1 MKQRIFF
8 IFMWLLILLLFSLIF
23 SLSSFAQNYTRIGL
37 PEGAIARFGKGYIND
52 VKYSPDGTRL
62 AVATSIGVW
71 LYDTSTDTELDLLS
85 EESDYVE
92 TIAFSPDSRTLA
104 SSGYW
109 QNSIIRLWDTDTG
122 KLRDTLAGYEE
133 EILVLAFSP
142 DGAILASSGGGP
154 DFPIRLWS
162 VADRQ
167 LQNTLF
173 GHEGWISALSF
184 SADGETLASGSDDNT
199 IRLWDVHTG
208 KVKNLLEEHRDDVSS
223 VAFSSDGKT
232 FASGSDD
239 GTIRLWAAHTGEM
252 LTILKGDA
260 KFPEGIRALSFSPDG
275 TTLASAK
282 AKKIWLWNTHTKQ
295 LSGILEGHA
304 RDVFAIAFSP
314 DGKTIASAGWDWTL
328 RLWDARAGKPRKIFG
343 EHPSSAN
350 TVAFSPDGK
359 TIASANGGLIRMW
372 DTQGASLRLW
382 YARTGE
388 HLAHYTD
395 HIDQVYRIVFSPN
408 GKLLA
413 SSGFDSRLR
422 LWDAGTGHHIATLRG
437 GGYAAA
443 FSPNGKLLANAYGG
457 DGITGTIGL
466 WDPHTG
472 ELRHVLGPFH
482 GLLNCVAFSPDG
494 KTLASGGQDSE
505 IILWDIPTAQ
515 RRLSL
520 TTQHTES
527 VSSVAFSPDGET
539 LASSSYDQTLRL
551 WDPHTGEHKAVLQY
565 PDYVTCVAFSPDGR
579 TLAVGWSGWQNN
591 RIQLLDTETLQP
603 LETFVG
609 HIEDITDLAFSP
621 DGGILASASCD
632 GTILLWGTRTETGLV
647 EISEDVNGDGV
658 VDLHDVVFVASHL
671 GQTEQHAADVNG
683 DEVVD
688 IVDLVLVAGMMN
700 AVIGAPSAFRGEA
713 LSAADVREWLKEAID
728 ATDNYNISVAT
739 DPTFQRGVLVLEQLL
754 SALTF
759 NLWIPTET
767 VLLPNYPNPFN
778 PETWIPYHL
787 AESGSVTITICTAN
801 GNVVRTLA
809 LGHQPAGL
817 YQHRSRAA
825 YWDGRNELGELVASG
840 IYCYTLTVGNFTSTR
855 KMLIRK

>member
-1 MKQRIFF
+1 MKQKIFF
-8 IFMWLLILLLFSLIF
+8 IFALLLTSICFLP
-23 SLSSFAQNYTRIGL
+23 SSFAQNYTRLGL

-71 LYDTSTDTELDLLS
+71 LYDASTDTELNLLS
-85 EESDYVE
+85 EIPDYVE
-92 TIAFSPDSRTLA
+92 AIAFSPDGRTLA
-104 SSGYW
+104 SSGYSP
-109 QNSIIRLWDTDTG
+109 NHIIRLWNIDTG
-122 KLRDTLAGYEE
+122 ELRGIFDGYEE
-133 EILVLAFSP
+133 ILALAFSP
-142 DGAILASSGGGP
+142 DGTVLASSGGGP
-154 DFPIRLWS
+154 DYPIRLWN
-162 VADRQ
+162 VVNRQ
-167 LQNTLF
+167 LEGTLL
-173 GHEGWISALSF
+173 GHTHWISALAF
-184 SADGETLASGSDDNT
+184 SADGKTLVSGSEDNT
-199 IRLWDVHTG
+199 VRLWNIQTG
-208 KVKNLLEEHRDDVSS
+208 ELKCLLDEHWDDVNS
-223 VAFSSDGKT
+223 VVFSPDGRT
-232 FASGSDD
+232 LASGSDD

-260 KFPEGIRALSFSPDG
+260 KFPEGIRALAFSPDG

-282 AKKIWLWNTHTKQ
+282 AEKIWLWNTHTKQ
-295 LSGILEGHA
+295 LRGILEGHA

-328 RLWDARAGKPRKIFG
+328 RLWNTFTGKPRKIFG

-388 HLAHYTD
+388 HLTHYTD
-395 HIDQVYRIVFSPN
+395 HIDQVHRVVFSPN

-422 LWDAGTGHHIATLRG
+422 LWDAGTGHHVATLRG

-472 ELRHVLGPFH
+472 ELRYVLGPYH

-505 IILWDIPTAQ
+505 IILWDIPTA
-515 RRLSL
+515 RHRLSL
-520 TTQHTES
+520 TTQHTGA
-527 VSSVAFSPDGET
+527 VYSVAFSPDGKT
-539 LASSSYDQTLRL
+539 LASGSQDQTLRL
-551 WDPHTGEHKAVLQY
+551 WDPNTGEHRATLRY
-565 PDYVTCVAFSPDGR
+565 PGYVTSVAFSPDE
-579 TLAVGWSGWQNN
+579 TLLAIGSSNWGNGQ
-591 RIQLLDTETLQP
+591 IQLLDTKTLQP
-603 LETFVG
+603 RETLMG
-609 HIEDITDLAFSP
+609 HTEEIAALAFSP
-621 DGGILASASCD
+621 DGKTLASASWD
-632 GTILLWGTRTETGLV
+632 GTILLWGTGTETGPV

-671 GQTEQHAADVNG
+671 GQTAQHAADVNG

-700 AVIGAPSAFRGEA
+700 AVIGAPSVFRSEV
-713 LSAADVREWLKEAID
+713 LSAADVREWLGEAVD
-728 ATDNYNISVAT
+728 ATDNYNTPIAT

-754 SALTF
+754 STLTF

-787 AESGSVTITICTAN
+787 AESAAVTITICAAN

-809 LGHQPAGL
+809 LGHQSAGL

-825 YWDGRNELGELVASG
+825 YWDGRNELGEPAASG
-840 IYCYTLTVGNFTSTR
+840 IYFYTLTVGNFTSTR

>member
-1 MKQRIFF
+1 MKQRFYF
-8 IFMWLLILLLFSLIF
+8 IFVWLLVLLFCS
-23 SLSSFAQNYTRIGL
+23 SSSFAQNYTRIGL
-37 PEGAIARFGKGYIND
+37 PEGAIARFGKGYVND

-71 LYDTSTDTELDLLS
+71 LYDTSTDTELALLS
-85 EESDYVE
+85 EAPDYVE

-104 SSGYW
+104 SSGYLP
-109 QNSIIRLWDTDTG
+109 NSIIRLWDTDTG
-122 KLRDTLAGYEE
+122 KLRDTLDGYEE
-133 EILVLAFSP
+133 EISVLAFSP

-154 DFPIRLWS
+154 DFPIRLWH

-167 LQNTLF
+167 LQNTFF
-173 GHEGWISALSF
+173 GHDGWISALSF
-184 SADGETLASGSDDNT
+184 SADGETLASGSNDNT

-208 KVKNLLEEHRDDVSS
+208 KVRLLLKEHRDDVSS

-239 GTIRLWAAHTGEM
+239 GTIRLWDVRTGGTLAVLNEQARFR
-252 LTILKGDA
+252 DA
-260 KFPEGIRALSFSPDG
+260 VNMIAFSPDG
-275 TTLASAK
+275 TILASAK
-282 AKKIWLWNTHTKQ
+282 AEKIWLWNTHTKQ
-295 LSGILEGHA
+295 LSGILEGHV

-314 DGKTIASAGWDWTL
+314 DGKTIASASWDWTL
-328 RLWDARAGKPRKIFG
+328 RLWNTFTGKPRKIFG

-372 DTQGASLRLW
+372 DTQSASFRLW

-388 HLAHYTD
+388 HLAHYID
-395 HIDQVYRIVFSPN
+395 HIDQVYAVVFSPN

-422 LWDAGTGHHIATLRG
+422 LWDAGTGHHITTLRG
-437 GGYAAA
+437 GGSAVA
-443 FSPNGKLLANAYGG
+443 FSPNGKLLANVHGG

-472 ELRHVLGPFH
+472 ELRYVLGPYH

-520 TTQHTES
+520 TTQHTGA
-527 VSSVAFSPDGET
+527 VYSVAFSPDGKT
-539 LASSSYDQTLRL
+539 LASGSQDQTLQL
-551 WDPHTGEHKAVLQY
+551 WDPNTGEHRATLRY
-565 PDYVTCVAFSPDGR
+565 PGYVTSVAFSPDETLLAVGSSNWVNGQIQLLDTKTLQPRETLMGHTEEIAALAFSPDGR
-579 TLAVGWSGWQNN
+579 T
-591 RIQLLDTETLQP
+591 
-603 LETFVG
+603 
-609 HIEDITDLAFSP
+609 
-621 DGGILASASCD
+621 LASASCD
-632 GTILLWGTRTETGLV
+632 GTILLWGTGAETVPV

-671 GQTEQHAADVNG
+671 GQTERHAADVND

-700 AVIGAPSAFRGEA
+700 AVIGAPSAFRSEVLA
-713 LSAADVREWLKEAID
+713 AADVREWLREAID
-728 ATDNYNISVAT
+728 ATDNYNTSAAT

-754 SALTF
+754 SALTSD
-759 NLWIPTET
+759 LWIPTET
-767 VLLPNYPNPFN
+767 VLLSNYPNPFN

-787 AESGSVTITICTAN
+787 AESAAVTITICAAN

-809 LGHQPAGL
+809 LGHQSTGL

-825 YWDGRNELGELVASG
+825 YWDGRNELGEPVANG
-840 IYCYTLTVGNFTSTR
+840 IYFYTLTAGNFTSTR

>member
-1 MKQRIFF
+1 MCF
-8 IFMWLLILLLFSLIF
+8 LP
-23 SLSSFAQNYTRIGL
+23 SSFAQNYTRLGL

-71 LYDTSTDTELDLLS
+71 LYDTSTDTELNLLT
-85 EESDYVE
+85 EGQDYVQA
-92 TIAFSPDSRTLA
+92 IAFSPDGSTLA
-104 SSGYW
+104 SGGYLP
-109 QNSIIRLWDTDTG
+109 NPVIRLWDADTG
-122 KLRDTLAGYEE
+122 KLRSTLDGYEDV
-133 EILVLAFSP
+133 LALAFSP
-142 DGAILASSGGGP
+142 DGTILASSGEWP
-154 DFPIRLWS
+154 DYR
-162 VADRQ
+162 
-167 LQNTLF
+167 
-173 GHEGWISALSF
+173 
-184 SADGETLASGSDDNT
+184 
-199 IRLWDVHTG
+199 IRLWDVAMQQLRDTRFDNTG
-208 KVKNLLEEHRDDVSS
+208 SPYALSFSPDGKTLVSGGRDNTVRLWDIQTGALKNRLKGHRDDVNA
-223 VAFSSDGKT
+223 VIFSEDGEI

-260 KFPEGIRALSFSPDG
+260 KFPEGIRALAFSPDG

-282 AKKIWLWNTHTKQ
+282 AEKIWVWNIHTKQ
-295 LSGILEGHA
+295 LNGILEGHA

-314 DGKTIASAGWDWTL
+314 DGKTIASASSDWTL
-328 RLWDARAGKPRKIFG
+328 RLWNTFTGKPRKIFG
-343 EHPSSAN
+343 EHPNSAN

-388 HLAHYTD
+388 HLTHYTD
-395 HIDQVYRIVFSPN
+395 HIDQVHRVVFSPN

-472 ELRHVLGPFH
+472 ELRYVLGPYH

-494 KTLASGGQDSE
+494 KTLASGSQDSE

-520 TTQHTES
+520 TTQHTGA
-527 VSSVAFSPDGET
+527 VYSVAFSPDGKT
-539 LASSSYDQTLRL
+539 LASGSQDQTLRL
-551 WDPHTGEHKAVLQY
+551 WDPNTGEHRATLRY
-565 PDYVTCVAFSPDGR
+565 PGYVTSVAFSPDETR
-579 TLAVGWSGWQNN
+579 LAIGSSNWVNGQ
-591 RIQLLDTETLQP
+591 IQLLDTKTLQP
-603 LETFVG
+603 RETLIG
-609 HIEDITDLAFSP
+609 HTEEIAALAFSP
-621 DGGILASASCD
+621 DGKTLASASWD
-632 GTILLWGTRTETGLV
+632 GTILLWGTGTQTGPV

-671 GQTEQHAADVNG
+671 GLTEQHVADVNG

-700 AVIGAPSAFRGEA
+700 AVIGAPSAFRSEV
-713 LSAADVREWLKEAID
+713 LSAADVREWLTEAVD
-728 ATDNYNISVAT
+728 ATDNYNTPVAT

-787 AESGSVTITICTAN
+787 AESAAVTITICTAN
-801 GNVVRTLA
+801 GNAVKTLA
-809 LGHQPAGL
+809 LGHQSAGL

-825 YWDGRNELGELVASG
+825 YWDGRNALGEPVASG
-840 IYCYTLTVGNFTSTR
+840 IYFYTLTVGNFTSTR
-855 KMLIRK
+855 KMLIRR

>member
-1 MKQRIFF
+1 MKKITNF
-8 IFMWLLILLLFSLIF
+8 IYVLLLISILSLPN
-23 SLSSFAQNYTRIGL
+23 SFAQDYTQMGL
-37 PEGAIARFGKGYIND
+37 PEGAIARLGKGSISNIAYA
-52 VKYSPDGTRL
+52 PDGTQL

-71 LYDTSTDTELDLLS
+71 LYDTSTDTELDLFS
-85 EESDYVE
+85 EVPDYVQA
-92 TIAFSPDSRTLA
+92 IAFSPDGGTLA
-104 SSGYW
+104 SSSYSST
-109 QNSIIRLWDTDTG
+109 NSVIRLWDTVTG
-122 KLRDTLAGYEE
+122 KLRDTLDGYEE

-142 DGAILASSGGGP
+142 DGAILASSGGWP
-154 DFPIRLWS
+154 DYR
-162 VADRQ
+162 
-167 LQNTLF
+167 
-173 GHEGWISALSF
+173 
-184 SADGETLASGSDDNT
+184 
-199 IRLWDVHTG
+199 IRLWDVATHQPRDTRFDNTG
-208 KVKNLLEEHRDDVSS
+208 SPYALSFSPDGKTLVSGGRDNTVRLWDVQTGELKNRLKGHRDDVNA
-223 VAFSSDGKT
+223 VIFSQDGEI

-239 GTIRLWAAHTGEM
+239 GTIRLWTAHTGEL
-252 LTILKGDA
+252 LTVLKGDA
-260 KFPEGIRALSFSPDG
+260 KFSEGIRDLAFSPDG

-282 AKKIWLWNTHTKQ
+282 AEKIWLWDTSTKQ
-295 LSGILEGHA
+295 LSGILEGHV
-304 RDVFAIAFSP
+304 RDVIAIAFSP
-314 DGKTIASAGWDWTL
+314 DGETIASASWDWTL
-328 RLWDARAGKPRKIFG
+328 RLWNTPTGKTRKIFG

-372 DTQGASLRLW
+372 DTQGVSLRLW

-388 HLAHYTD
+388 HLAHYID
-395 HIDQVYRIVFSPN
+395 HIDQVYTVVFSPN

-422 LWDAGTGHHIATLRG
+422 LWDASTGHHIATLRG
-437 GGYAAA
+437 GGSAVA

-472 ELRHVLGPFH
+472 ELRHVLGPYH

-505 IILWDIPTAQ
+505 IILWDMPTAQ

-520 TTQHTES
+520 TTQHTGA
-527 VSSVAFSPDGET
+527 VYSVAFSPDGKT
-539 LASSSYDQTLRL
+539 LASGSQDQTLRL
-551 WDPHTGEHKAVLQY
+551 WDPNTGAHKATLRY
-565 PDYVTCVAFSPDGR
+565 PGYVTAVAFSPDGTR
-579 TLAVGWSGWQNN
+579 LAIGSSNSVNGQ
-591 RIQLLDTETLQP
+591 IQLLDTKTLQP
-603 LETFVG
+603 RETLMG
-609 HIEDITDLAFSP
+609 HTEEIAALSFSP
-621 DGGILASASCD
+621 DGRTLASASCD
-632 GTILLWGTRTETGLV
+632 GTILLWGTGTETGPV
-647 EISEDVNGDGV
+647 KISEDVNGDGV

-700 AVIGAPSAFRGEA
+700 AVVGAPSVFRGEV
-713 LSAADVREWLKEAID
+713 LSVVDVQKWLKEAVD
-728 ATDNYNISVAT
+728 ATDNYNTSVAT
-739 DPTFQRGVLVLEQLL
+739 DPSFQKGVLVLEQLL

-787 AESGSVTITICTAN
+787 AESATVTITICAAN

-809 LGHQPAGL
+809 LGHQSAGL

-825 YWDGRNELGELVASG
+825 YWDGRNKFGEPVASG
-840 IYCYTLTVGNFTSTR
+840 VYFYTLTVGNFTATR
-855 KMLIRK
+855 RMLIRK

>member
-1 MKQRIFF
+1 MKQKMSF
-8 IFMWLLILLLFSLIF
+8 IFALLLISMWFLPNG
-23 SLSSFAQNYTRIGL
+23 FAQNYTRLGL
-37 PEGAIARFGKGYIND
+37 PAGALARFGKGYINE

-71 LYDTSTDTELDLLS
+71 LYDTSTDTELNLLS
-85 EESDYVE
+85 EGQDYVQA
-92 TIAFSPDSRTLA
+92 IAFSPDGSILA
-104 SSGYW
+104 SGGYLP
-109 QNSIIRLWDTDTG
+109 NPVIRLWDVDTG
-122 KLRDTLAGYEE
+122 ELRSTLEGYEDV
-133 EILVLAFSP
+133 LTLAFSP
-142 DGAILASSGGGP
+142 DGTILASSGEWP
-154 DFPIRLWS
+154 DYR
-162 VADRQ
+162 
-167 LQNTLF
+167 
-173 GHEGWISALSF
+173 
-184 SADGETLASGSDDNT
+184 
-199 IRLWDVHTG
+199 IRLWDVATQQPRDTHFDNTG
-208 KVKNLLEEHRDDVSS
+208 SPYALSFSPDGKTIVSGGADNTVRLWDIQTGALKNRLKGHRDDVNA
-223 VAFSSDGKT
+223 VIFSQDGEI

-260 KFPEGIRALSFSPDG
+260 KFPEEIRALAFSPDG

-282 AKKIWLWNTHTKQ
+282 AEKIWLWDTHTKQ
-295 LSGILEGHA
+295 LSGILEGHV

-328 RLWDARAGKPRKIFG
+328 RLWDAHAGKPRKIFG

-388 HLAHYTD
+388 RLAHYTD
-395 HIDQVYRIVFSPN
+395 HIDQVYTVVFSPN

-413 SSGFDSRLR
+413 SSGLDSRLR

-466 WDPHTG
+466 WDVHTG
-472 ELRHVLGPFH
+472 ELRHILKGYH
-482 GLLNCVAFSPDG
+482 GLLTCLAFSPDGKTLVSSSGDSEIIFWDIPTAQRRYSLTTQHIEAVSSVAFSPDG
-494 KTLASGGQDSE
+494 KTLASG
-505 IILWDIPTAQ
+505 
-515 RRLSL
+515 
-520 TTQHTES
+520 
-527 VSSVAFSPDGET
+527 
-539 LASSSYDQTLRL
+539 SYDQTLRL
-551 WDPHTGEHKAVLQY
+551 WDPHTGERKAVLQY
-565 PDYVTCVAFSPDGR
+565 PDYVTSVAFSPDGR
-579 TLAVGWSGWQNN
+579 TLAVRWSGWQNN
-591 RIQLLDTETLQP
+591 RIQLLDTKTLHP
-603 LETFVG
+603 LETLVG
-609 HIEDITDLAFSP
+609 HTEDITDLAFSP
-621 DGGILASASCD
+621 DSRTLASTSCD
-632 GTILLWGTRTETGLV
+632 GTILLWGTGTETVPG

-658 VDLHDVVFVASHL
+658 VDLHDIVFVASHL

-683 DEVVD
+683 DEIVD

-700 AVIGAPSAFRGEA
+700 AVIGAPSAFRSEV
-713 LSAADVREWLKEAID
+713 LSAADVREWLREI
-728 ATDNYNISVAT
+728 DNYNTSVAT

-759 NLWIPTET
+759 NLWMPTET

-787 AESGSVTITICTAN
+787 AKSAAVTITICAAN

-809 LGHQPAGL
+809 LGHQSAGL

-825 YWDGRNELGELVASG
+825 YWDGRNELGEPVASG
-840 IYCYTLTVGNFTSTR
+840 IYFYTLTVGNFTSTR

>member
-8 IFMWLLILLLFSLIF
+8 VIVWLLILLFL
-23 SLSSFAQNYTRIGL
+23 SLSSFARNYTRIGL
-37 PEGAIARFGKGYIND
+37 PAGAIARFGKGYVND

-71 LYDTSTDTELDLLS
+71 LYDTSTDAELNLLS
-85 EESDYVE
+85 EVPDYVE

-104 SSGYW
+104 SSGYSP
-109 QNSIIRLWDTDTG
+109 NSIIRLWDTRTG
-122 KLRDTLAGYEE
+122 ELRDTLNGCQE

-142 DGAILASSGGGP
+142 DGTVLASSGGGP

-184 SADGETLASGSDDNT
+184 SADGETLASGSNDNMV
-199 IRLWDVHTG
+199 RLWDVHTG
-208 KVKNLLEEHRDDVSS
+208 KVRHLLKGHRDDVSS
-223 VAFSSDGKT
+223 VAFSSDGKA

-239 GTIRLWAAHTGEM
+239 GTIRLWDVRTGGTLAVLNEQAGFQEAVNA
-252 LTILKGDA
+252 IA
-260 KFPEGIRALSFSPDG
+260 FSPDG

-282 AKKIWLWNTHTKQ
+282 AEKIWLWNTHTKQ
-295 LSGILEGHA
+295 LSGILEGHV
-304 RDVFAIAFSP
+304 RNVFAIAFSP
-314 DGKTIASAGWDWTL
+314 DGKTIASASWDWTL
-328 RLWDARAGKPRKIFG
+328 RLWDVQTGKPRKIFG
-343 EHPSSAN
+343 EHPSSAA
-350 TVAFSPDGK
+350 TVAFSPAGER
-359 TIASANGGLIRMW
+359 IAGATGGLIRMW
-372 DTQGASLRLW
+372 NTKGVPLRLW

-388 HLAHYTD
+388 HVEYYID
-395 HIDQVYRIVFSPN
+395 HIDQVHTVVFSPD

-437 GGYAAA
+437 GGYAVA
-443 FSPNGKLLANAYGG
+443 FSPDSKLLANAYGG

-472 ELRHVLGPFH
+472 ELRHVLGPYH

-520 TTQHTES
+520 TTQHTGA
-527 VSSVAFSPDGET
+527 VYSVAFSPDGKT
-539 LASSSYDQTLRL
+539 LATGSQDQTLRL
-551 WDPHTGEHKAVLQY
+551 WDANTGAHRSTLRY
-565 PDYVTCVAFSPDGR
+565 PGYVTSVAFSPDETLLAVGSSNWVNGQIQLLDTKTLHARETLMGHTEEIAALAFSPDGR
-579 TLAVGWSGWQNN
+579 TLA
-591 RIQLLDTETLQP
+591 
-603 LETFVG
+603 
-609 HIEDITDLAFSP
+609 
-621 DGGILASASCD
+621 SASWD
-632 GTILLWGTRTETGLV
+632 GTILLWGTVPETGIV
-647 EISEDVNGDGV
+647 EISEDVNSDGV

-671 GQTEQHAADVNG
+671 GQTGQHAADVNG
-683 DEVVD
+683 DEAVD

-700 AVIGAPSAFRGEA
+700 AAIGAPSAFRSEF
-713 LSAADVREWLKEAID
+713 LSAADLRKWLKEVVD
-728 ATDNYNISVAT
+728 ATDNYNASVAT

-759 NLWIPTET
+759 NLWIPTDT

-787 AESGSVTITICTAN
+787 AESAAVTITICAAN

-809 LGHQPAGL
+809 LGHQSAGL

-825 YWDGRNELGELVASG
+825 YWDGRNELGEPAASG
-840 IYCYTLTVGNFTSTR
+840 IYFYTLTVRNFTSTR

>member
-8 IFMWLLILLLFSLIF
+8 IFVWLLILLFFSP
-23 SLSSFAQNYTRIGL
+23 SSFAQNYTRIGL
-37 PEGAIARFGKGYIND
+37 PKGAIARFGKGYVND

-85 EESDYVE
+85 EEPDYVE
-92 TIAFSPDSRTLA
+92 TIAFSPDSRILA
-104 SSGYW
+104 SSGYSP
-109 QNSIIRLWDTDTG
+109 NGIIRLWDTDTG
-122 KLRDTLAGYEE
+122 KLHDTLDSYEE
-133 EILVLAFSP
+133 EISAFAFSP

-154 DFPIRLWS
+154 DFPIRLWR

-167 LQNTLF
+167 LQNTFF
-173 GHEGWISALSF
+173 GHDGWISALSF
-184 SADGETLASGSDDNT
+184 SADGETLASGSNDNT

-208 KVKNLLEEHRDDVSS
+208 KVRHLLKEHRDDVSS
-223 VAFSSDGKT
+223 IAFSSDGKT

-239 GTIRLWAAHTGEM
+239 GTIRLWDVRTGGT
-252 LTILKGDA
+252 LAVLNDQAGFRDAVNTIV
-260 KFPEGIRALSFSPDG
+260 FSPDG

-282 AKKIWLWNTHTKQ
+282 AKKIWLWNTYTKQ
-295 LSGILEGHA
+295 LSGILEGHV

-314 DGKTIASAGWDWTL
+314 DGKTIASASWDWTL
-328 RLWDARAGKPRKIFG
+328 RLWNASTGKPRKIFA

-350 TVAFSPDGK
+350 TVAFSPNGK

-372 DTQGASLRLW
+372 DRQGVPLRLW

-388 HLAHYTD
+388 HLVHYID
-395 HIDQVYRIVFSPN
+395 HIDQVHAIVFSPN

-422 LWDAGTGHHIATLRG
+422 LWDASTGHHITTLRG
-437 GGYAAA
+437 GGYAVA

-457 DGITGTIGL
+457 DGIIGTIGL

-472 ELRHVLGPFH
+472 ELRHVLGPYH

-494 KTLASGGQDSE
+494 KTLASSGQDSE

-520 TTQHTES
+520 TTQHTGA
-527 VSSVAFSPDGET
+527 VYSVAFSPDGKT
-539 LASSSYDQTLRL
+539 LASGSQDQTLRL
-551 WDPHTGEHKAVLQY
+551 WDPNTGEHKATLRY
-565 PDYVTCVAFSPDGR
+565 PGYVTSVAFSPDETLLAIGSSNWVNGQIQLLDTKTLQPRETLMGHTEEIAALAFSPDGR
-579 TLAVGWSGWQNN
+579 T
-591 RIQLLDTETLQP
+591 
-603 LETFVG
+603 
-609 HIEDITDLAFSP
+609 
-621 DGGILASASCD
+621 LASASCD
-632 GTILLWGTRTETGLV
+632 GTILLWGTRTETGPV
-647 EISEDVNGDGV
+647 KISEDVNGDGV

-671 GQTEQHAADVNG
+671 GQTERHAADVNG

-700 AVIGAPSAFRGEA
+700 AVIGAPSAFRSEI
-713 LSAADVREWLKEAID
+713 LSAADVREWLREAVD
-728 ATDNYNISVAT
+728 ATDNYNTSLTT
-739 DPTFQRGVLVLEQLL
+739 DPSFQRGILVLEQLL

-767 VLLPNYPNPFN
+767 VLFPNYPNPFN
-778 PETWIPYHL
+778 PETWIPYQL
-787 AESGSVTITICTAN
+787 AESAAVTITICAAN

-809 LGHQPAGL
+809 LGHQSAGL

-825 YWDGRNELGELVASG
+825 YWDGRNELGEPVANG
-840 IYCYTLTVGNFTSTR
+840 IYFYTLTVGNFTATR

>member
-8 IFMWLLILLLFSLIF
+8 IFVWLLILLFFSP
-23 SLSSFAQNYTRIGL
+23 SSFAQNYTRIGL
-37 PEGAIARFGKGYIND
+37 PEGAIARFGKGYVND

-85 EESDYVE
+85 EEPDYVE
-92 TIAFSPDSRTLA
+92 TIAFSPDSSTLA
-104 SSGYW
+104 SSGYSP
-109 QNSIIRLWDTDTG
+109 NGIIRLWDTDTA
-122 KLRDTLAGYEE
+122 KLRGTLDGSEE

-142 DGAILASSGGGP
+142 DGTILASSGGWP
-154 DFPIRLWS
+154 DYR
-162 VADRQ
+162 
-167 LQNTLF
+167 
-173 GHEGWISALSF
+173 
-184 SADGETLASGSDDNT
+184 
-199 IRLWDVHTG
+199 IRLWDVATHQPRDTRFDNTG
-208 KVKNLLEEHRDDVSS
+208 APYALS
-223 VAFSSDGKT
+223 FSPDGKT
-232 FASGSDD
+232 LVSGGGDNTVRLWDVQTGELKSRLKGHGDDVNAVIFSPNGEICASGSDD
-239 GTIRLWAAHTGEM
+239 GTIRLWTAHTGEM
-252 LTILKGDA
+252 LTILKEDA
-260 KFPEGIRALSFSPDG
+260 KFPEGIRALAFSPNG
-275 TTLASAK
+275 STLASATTDQ
-282 AKKIWLWNTHTKQ
+282 IWLWDIDAKQ
-295 LSGILEGHA
+295 IIRILEGHTWYVSA
-304 RDVFAIAFSP
+304 LAFSP
-314 DGKTIASAGWDWTL
+314 DGETIASASWDWTL
-328 RLWDARAGKPRKIFG
+328 RLWNTSTGKPRKIFG

-388 HLAHYTD
+388 HLAHYID
-395 HIDQVYRIVFSPN
+395 HIDQVYAVVFSPN

-437 GGYAAA
+437 GGSAVA

-472 ELRHVLGPFH
+472 ELRYVLGPYH
-482 GLLNCVAFSPDG
+482 GLLNCIAFSPDG

-520 TTQHTES
+520 TTQHTGA
-527 VSSVAFSPDGET
+527 VYSVAFSPDGKT
-539 LASSSYDQTLRL
+539 LASGSQDQTLRL
-551 WDPHTGEHKAVLQY
+551 WDPNTGEHKATLRY
-565 PDYVTCVAFSPDGR
+565 PGYVTSVAFSPDETLLAIGSSNWVNGQIQLLDTKTLQLRETLMGHTEEIAALAFSPDGR
-579 TLAVGWSGWQNN
+579 T
-591 RIQLLDTETLQP
+591 
-603 LETFVG
+603 
-609 HIEDITDLAFSP
+609 
-621 DGGILASASCD
+621 LASASCD
-632 GTILLWGTRTETGLV
+632 GTILLWGTGTETGPV

-671 GQTEQHAADVNG
+671 GQTERHAADVNG

-700 AVIGAPSAFRGEA
+700 AVIGAPSAFRSEVLA
-713 LSAADVREWLKEAID
+713 AADVREWLREAVD
-728 ATDNYNISVAT
+728 ATDNDNTSLTT

-754 SALTF
+754 STLTF

-787 AESGSVTITICTAN
+787 AESAAVTITICAAD

-809 LGHQPAGL
+809 LGHQSAGL
-817 YQHRSRAA
+817 YQRRSRAA
-825 YWDGRNELGELVASG
+825 YWDGKNELGEPVANG
-840 IYCYTLTVGNFTSTR
+840 IYFYTLTVRDFTSTR

>member
-1 MKQRIFF
+1 M
-8 IFMWLLILLLFSLIF
+8 
-23 SLSSFAQNYTRIGL
+23 
-37 PEGAIARFGKGYIND
+37 
-52 VKYSPDGTRL
+52 
-62 AVATSIGVW
+62 
-71 LYDTSTDTELDLLS
+71 
-85 EESDYVE
+85 
-92 TIAFSPDSRTLA
+92 
-104 SSGYW
+104 
-109 QNSIIRLWDTDTG
+109 
-122 KLRDTLAGYEE
+122 
-133 EILVLAFSP
+133 
-142 DGAILASSGGGP
+142 
-154 DFPIRLWS
+154 
-162 VADRQ
+162 
-167 LQNTLF
+167 
-173 GHEGWISALSF
+173 
-184 SADGETLASGSDDNT
+184 
-199 IRLWDVHTG
+199 
-208 KVKNLLEEHRDDVSS
+208 
-223 VAFSSDGKT
+223 
-232 FASGSDD
+232 
-239 GTIRLWAAHTGEM
+239 
-252 LTILKGDA
+252 
-260 KFPEGIRALSFSPDG
+260 
-275 TTLASAK
+275 ASAK
-282 AKKIWLWNTHTKQ
+282 AEKIWLWNTHTQQ

-314 DGKTIASAGWDWTL
+314 DGKTLASAGWDWTL
-328 RLWDARAGKPRKIFG
+328 RLWDTRAGKPRKIFG

-388 HLAHYTD
+388 HLAHYID
-395 HIDQVYRIVFSPN
+395 HIDQVHAVVFSPN

-437 GGYAAA
+437 GGYAVA

-457 DGITGTIGL
+457 DGIIGTIGL

-472 ELRHVLGPFH
+472 ELRYVLGPHH

-494 KTLASGGQDSE
+494 KTLASGQDSE

-520 TTQHTES
+520 TTQHTGA
-527 VSSVAFSPDGET
+527 VYSVAFSPDGKT
-539 LASSSYDQTLRL
+539 LASGSQDQTLRL
-551 WDPHTGEHKAVLQY
+551 WDPNTGEHRATLRY
-565 PDYVTCVAFSPDGR
+565 PGYVTSVAFSPDETLLAIGSSNWVNGQIQLLDTKTLQPRETLMGHTEGIAALAFSPDGR
-579 TLAVGWSGWQNN
+579 TLA
-591 RIQLLDTETLQP
+591 
-603 LETFVG
+603 
-609 HIEDITDLAFSP
+609 
-621 DGGILASASCD
+621 SASWD
-632 GTILLWGTRTETGLV
+632 GTILLWGTGTETGPV

-700 AVIGAPSAFRGEA
+700 AVIGAPSAFRSEV
-713 LSAADVREWLKEAID
+713 LSAADVRKWLREAVD
-728 ATDNYNISVAT
+728 ATDNHNTSVAT

-787 AESGSVTITICTAN
+787 AESAAITITICAAN
-801 GNVVRTLA
+801 GNAVRTLA
-809 LGHQPAGL
+809 LGHQSAGL

-825 YWDGRNELGELVASG
+825 YWDGRNELGEPVASG
-840 IYCYTLTVGNFTSTR
+840 IYFYTLTVGNFTSTR